1 MDVRNITW
9 IISLIGGMVLLIYTV
24 YKYRLYK
31 SMENTPLKRLTGEV
45 VIMQVWIIII
55 LILVAM
61 DKVDFIIAF
70 IDQGSDSP
78 AQYERATIL

>member
-45 VIMQVWIIII
+45 VIMQVWI
-55 LILVAM
+55 
-61 DKVDFIIAF
+61 FW
-70 IDQGSDSP
+70 
-78 AQYERATIL
+78 